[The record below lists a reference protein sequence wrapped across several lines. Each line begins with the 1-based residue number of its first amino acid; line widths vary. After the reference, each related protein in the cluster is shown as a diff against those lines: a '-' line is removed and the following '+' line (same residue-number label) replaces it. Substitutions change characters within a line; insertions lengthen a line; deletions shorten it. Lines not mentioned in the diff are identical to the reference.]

1 MRTAIRPAVPF
12 PSLLDPPPDPY
23 RVPAIDVLPV
33 SPFPGPTPVPPAP
46 PVPSLRPVDGSE
58 NG

>member
-23 RVPAIDVLPV
+23 RVPASDVLPV
-33 SPFPGPTPVPPAP
+33 WAFPVFTPVPPAP